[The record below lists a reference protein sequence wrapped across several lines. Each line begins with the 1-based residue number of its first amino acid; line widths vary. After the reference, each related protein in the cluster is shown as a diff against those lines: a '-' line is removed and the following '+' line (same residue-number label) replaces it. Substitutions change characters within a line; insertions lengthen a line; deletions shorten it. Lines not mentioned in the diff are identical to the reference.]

1 MKLHNKSSHP
11 FQHSYFDK
19 NMDLVSIEIK
29 AGEIKEIDDKIAK
42 VWLKTGNVVE
52 FVEPQEAKEEK
63 DELLKEIEKLKAENA
78 KLKSKDDKPKV
89 KENKPKAKGKK

>member
-19 NMDLVSIEIK
+19 NMDLISIEIN
-29 AGEIKEIDDKIAK
+29 AGEIKDIDDEIAK
-42 VWLKTGNVVE
+42 IWLKTGQVVE

-63 DELLKEIEKLKAENA
+63 NELLKEIEKLKAENEE
-78 KLKSKDDKPKV
+78 LKTKEEKPKT
-89 KENKPKAKGKK
+89 KAKGKK

>member
-19 NMDLVSIEIK
+19 NMDLISIEIN
-29 AGEIKEIDDKIAK
+29 AGEIKDIDDEIAEI
-42 VWLKTGNVVE
+42 WLKTGQVVE

-63 DELLKEIEKLKAENA
+63 NELLKEIEKLKAENEE
-78 KLKSKDDKPKV
+78 LKTKEEKPKA
-89 KENKPKAKGKK
+89 KAKGKK